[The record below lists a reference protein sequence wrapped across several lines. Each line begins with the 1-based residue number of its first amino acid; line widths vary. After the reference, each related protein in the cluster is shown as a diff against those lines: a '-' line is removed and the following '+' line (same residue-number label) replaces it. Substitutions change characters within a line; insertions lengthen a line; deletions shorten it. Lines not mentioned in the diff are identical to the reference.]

1 MPAKFGINLLL
12 FVRRSA
18 SLFFLSIRRLALQ
31 VRESRTREQT
41 PHLPAAPPQA
51 RCPPAVPKRGGALTP
66 AGRCPPGHA
75 PSVGGAARPRLPAG
89 GASAAPPPRGRGVP
103 RPRPAPGC
111 LSLALAAQPRWPG
124 ALCPSGSETPIGPG
138 PSPRGSPWDGELM
151 PEPRSNPS
159 GLPE

>member
-31 VRESRTREQT
+31 VRESRTREET

-111 LSLALAAQPRWPG
+111 LSLALAAQPRVAG
-124 ALCPSGSETPIGPG
+124 CPLPLWVRDTHR
-138 PSPRGSPWDGELM
+138 PRPFSQGVSLGWRADA
-151 PEPRSNPS
+151 
-159 GLPE
+159 

>member
-51 RCPPAVPKRGGALTP
+51 RCPPAVPQRGGALTP

-89 GASAAPPPRGRGVP
+89 GASAAPPPRGRGVRCP
-103 RPRPAPGC
+103 ASTWAGRAPAPPGPRVLEPCPGSPASVAGCPLPLWVRDTHRPRPFSQGV
-111 LSLALAAQPRWPG
+111 SLGWRADA
-124 ALCPSGSETPIGPG
+124 
-138 PSPRGSPWDGELM
+138 
-151 PEPRSNPS
+151 
-159 GLPE
+159 